1 MKTTAMLNIDKMS
14 IEYVSDNINNT
25 VIVTL
30 KAIVKVSVET
40 VIKYIGIQSIVLI
53 YNWREIK
60 K

>member
-1 MKTTAMLNIDKMS
+1 MLNIDKMS
-14 IEYVSDNINNT
+14 IEYFSDNINNT

-40 VIKYIGIQSIVLI
+40 VKKYIGIQSIVLI